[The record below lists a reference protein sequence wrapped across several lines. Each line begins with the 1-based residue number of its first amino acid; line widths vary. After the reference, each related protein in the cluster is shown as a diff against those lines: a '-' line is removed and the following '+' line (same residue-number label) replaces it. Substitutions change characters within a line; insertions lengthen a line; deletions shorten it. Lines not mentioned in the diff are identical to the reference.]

1 MKSLYVTSVERYSGK
16 TATCLALGIR
26 LQANGYKVGYLK
38 PLSLQP
44 WRMSDPATGGLHIA
58 DEDAAFVRDVLRL
71 PANPWELSPVVVTPE
86 LLEQHI
92 THPQPEDLMQR
103 VKGAFEE
110 ASQGHDVMLLEGG
123 GSLRE
128 GYAVGLPTIE
138 VAHALKSQALVIV
151 RYRDEVRLLDNVL
164 AAKTRLGDSI
174 CGILL
179 NRVPLG
185 AQSFI
190 QRLAI
195 PFIEKQGLPV
205 LGVLPEVR
213 SLEAISVGEL
223 IKVLDAEVLTQY
235 QRPQALVENMTVGAM
250 TAEAAL
256 SRFRRY
262 ANKAV
267 ITGGDRTDIQLAAL
281 ETSTTCMI
289 LTGNLRPSPLV
300 VKQAEEFE
308 VTVLLVR
315 HNTMETIEAIERV
328 YGKTRLGEQSKLE
341 QYQALIHEHLDYDRL
356 LQGLGLK
363 SI

>member
-16 TATCLALGIR
+16 TATCLALGLR
-26 LQANGYKVGYLK
+26 FQAEGRKVGYLK

-44 WRMSDPATGGLHIA
+44 WRMSDPATGSLHIA
-58 DEDAAFVRDVLRL
+58 DEDAAFVKEVLKL
-71 PANPWELSPVVVTPE
+71 PTHTWELAPVVVTGE
-86 LLEQHI
+86 LLEQHM
-92 THPQPEDLMQR
+92 TQPQPEDLMQR
-103 VKGAFEE
+103 IKQAFTE
-110 ASQGHDVMLLEGG
+110 ASQGQDLVLLEGG

-138 VAHALKSQALVIV
+138 VAYALESQVLVIV

-164 AAKTRLGDSI
+164 AAKTRLGSSI
-174 CGILL
+174 CGVII
-179 NRVPLG
+179 NRVPTE

-223 IKVLDAEVLTQY
+223 VKVLDAEVLTQY
-235 QRPQALVENMTVGAM
+235 YRPQALVENLTVGAM

-262 ANKAV
+262 SNKAV

-281 ETSTTCMI
+281 ETSTTCII
-289 LTGNLRPSPLV
+289 LTGHLRPSPLV
-300 VKQAEEFE
+300 VKQAEEFG
-308 VTVLLVR
+308 VTILLVR

-328 YGKTRLGEQSKLE
+328 YGKTRLGEQTKLK
-341 QYQALIHEHLDYDRL
+341 QYQALMDKHLDFERL
-356 LQGLGLK
+356 KKGIGW
-363 SI
+363 